1 MITFTDNSKKNIVP
15 HTIFGTI
22 CVLFGVSIYYFLPLS
37 LLKQDYGMILGIF
50 FLILIGMLF
59 GLTVFATNLQG
70 ILERLLVYVFFFWEK
85 KSMRALLR
93 KNLAAHKQTNFLTS
107 IIYALTLG
115 CIIFLLVTA
124 SLEVESISSAKTLTS
139 CDIMLDSN
147 MKINATLTDPILR
160 LYKDQIKD
168 FGYETNNINDYQSE

>member
-1 MITFTDNSKKNIVP
+1 
-15 HTIFGTI
+15 
-22 CVLFGVSIYYFLPLS
+22 
-37 LLKQDYGMILGIF
+37 MILGIF

-139 CDIMLDSN
+139 CDIMLDSTMN
-147 MKINATLTDPILR
+147 INATLTDPILR

-168 FGYETNNINDYQSE
+168 FGYETDNINDYQTDNAKIQFADNSNTITLGQHLKSV